1 MGVLNTLETRWTVAP
16 AALEV
21 RVLYSPLVSPARLL
35 KAVLTVKT
43 AWNSVELRLKRV
55 HEIAKALGNQSL
67 SYLVRCAELALHQS
81 LVQLMQPS

>member
-1 MGVLNTLETRWTVAP
+1 
-16 AALEV
+16 
-21 RVLYSPLVSPARLL
+21 
-35 KAVLTVKT
+35 LTVKT